1 MKIHFLRLFYL
12 FLFSIAINI
21 FVIPIMLILAF
32 IAIIKRDFNSSEFH
46 YIRFSDM
53 LENYKKYRERK

>member
-1 MKIHFLRLFYL
+1 MNFLVAFAF
-12 FLFSIAINI
+12 FLCGIAINI